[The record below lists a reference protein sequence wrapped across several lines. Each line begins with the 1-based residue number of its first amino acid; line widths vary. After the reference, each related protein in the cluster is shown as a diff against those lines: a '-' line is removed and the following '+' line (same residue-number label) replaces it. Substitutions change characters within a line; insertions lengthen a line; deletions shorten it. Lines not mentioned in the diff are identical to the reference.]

1 MIFSCMMDDG
11 GGAFSAKGEAGFTHF
26 QPQKRAAFAAVV
38 VVGDSGAKKWLEQLW
53 GDAQKK
59 EDITGEEEEEGD
71 AKVASHL
78 VLFPSFFPS
87 CRPNQVA
94 KFFFVRKLVV
104 ILVFQFV
111 SIPLTPYFI
120 KISAC
125 LNVLSYSYG

>member
-78 VLFPSFFPS
+78 VLFSSFFPS
-87 CRPNQVA
+87 CRPNQMA
-94 KFFFVRKLVV
+94 KFFTSENL
-104 ILVFQFV
+104 L
-111 SIPLTPYFI
+111 SSWYFI
-120 KISAC
+120 LFPFIDSLFHKKSAC